1 MTRTKIVAVAG
12 LIAALSSSA
21 ALADTVYTEGPKNI
35 FENVYSSEQAQRG
48 KKIYANNCASCH
60 GSKGG
65 GGPAAP
71 ALTGSS
77 FDYKAGGSLADVMDF
92 MIMAMPPEAPG
103 KLRNKEYSDILAFV
117 LELHGAPAGE
127 TELPYKINDLG
138 AFEIIETPADLPPP
152 APKADDEEEEEM
164 EVKVPFNDGH

>member
-12 LIAALSSSA
+12 LIAALSTSA
-21 ALADTVYTEGPKNI
+21 ALADTVYTVGPKNI
-35 FENVYSSEQAQRG
+35 FEGVYSADQASRG
-48 KKIYANNCASCH
+48 KQIYMDSCANCH

-71 ALTGSS
+71 PLTGSAL
-77 FDYKAGGSLADVMDF
+77 DYKAGGTLADVMDF

-103 KLRNKEYSDILAFV
+103 KLRNKEYSDVLAFM

-127 TELPYKINDLG
+127 TELPYKIKELG
-138 AFEIIETPADLPPP
+138 DFEIIETPADLPPP
-152 APKADDEEEEEM
+152 APKAEGEEEEE